1 MNVFDVI
8 DKADYMLLIFVR
20 DNLSSL
26 ICGGFFVYISRAGNG
41 ALLWMISAVIF
52 LLFKRTRPA
61 ALLTVIV
68 FVFELIF
75 FEVILKNALARPRP
89 FVEYGL
95 NIIIPPP
102 PTFSFPSGHAL
113 TSFSSAVI
121 FYHFIGLKALPFLA
135 AAFLISF
142 SRIYLLV
149 HYPSDV
155 AAGALFGILTA
166 YGAVRIYEHLVIS
179 SGKKPQTD

>member
-1 MNVFDVI
+1 MIEAIEKI
-8 DKADYMLLIFVR
+8 DLMLLLFVR

-26 ICGGFFVYISRAGNG
+26 TCDRFFLYISRAGNG
-41 ALLWMISAVIF
+41 ALLWMIAAVIF
-52 LLFKRTRPA
+52 LFFKKTRPA
-61 ALLTVIV
+61 AFLTAFV
-68 FVFELIF
+68 FIFELIL
-75 FEVILKNALARPRP
+75 FEVILKNAVGRPRP

-95 NIIIPPP
+95 EIIIPPP

-113 TSFSSAVI
+113 SSFSSALI
-121 FYHFIGLKALPFLA
+121 FYHFIGRKAVPFIA
-135 AAFLISF
+135 AALLISF

-166 YGAVRIYEHLVIS
+166 YGAVRIYERLVIS

>member
-1 MNVFDVI
+1 MNLFDI
-8 DKADYMLLIFVR
+8 IEKTDYMLLMFVR

-26 ICGGFFVYISRAGNG
+26 VCDRLFVYISRAGNS
-41 ALLWMISAVIF
+41 AFLWMVSAVIF
-52 LLFKRTRPA
+52 LFFKKTRPA
-61 ALLTVIV
+61 AFLTVIV

-113 TSFSSAVI
+113 SSFSSAVI
-121 FYHFIGLKALPFLA
+121 FYHFIGRKALPFILMA
-135 AAFLISF
+135 LLISF